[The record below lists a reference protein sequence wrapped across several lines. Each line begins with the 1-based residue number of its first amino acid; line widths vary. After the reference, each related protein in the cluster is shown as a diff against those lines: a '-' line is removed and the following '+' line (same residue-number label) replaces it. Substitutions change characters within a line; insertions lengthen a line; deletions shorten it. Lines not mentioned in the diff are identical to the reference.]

1 MSALDTTIAAV
12 QASTKLDA
20 GKKEL
25 VTAFLQ
31 AAGPAIV
38 ELGEDGLNAVLG
50 VAAEGGDVSAAVV
63 ANLDARGVA
72 SLLAQ
77 TEAEMAALADAH
89 AAQAQAARAAV
100 QTLEAAALTALA
112 QAIVG
117 L

>member
-1 MSALDTTIAAV
+1 MSAVDTAIAAV
-12 QASTKLDA
+12 QASQKLDA

-25 VTAFLQ
+25 LTAFLQ

-38 ELGEDGLNAVLG
+38 GLGEDGLNAVLG
-50 VAAEGGDVSAAVV
+50 TAAAGGDVSAAVV
-63 ANLDARGVA
+63 ANLDGRGVA
-72 SLLAQ
+72 ALLVL
-77 TEAEMAALADAH
+77 TEAQMAALADAH